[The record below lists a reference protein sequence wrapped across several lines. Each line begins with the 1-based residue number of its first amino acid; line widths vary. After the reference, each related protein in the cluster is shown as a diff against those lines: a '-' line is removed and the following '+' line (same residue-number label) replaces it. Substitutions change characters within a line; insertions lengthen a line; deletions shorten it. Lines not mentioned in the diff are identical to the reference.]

1 MKDNVL
7 KVIVVVAVVLLALF
21 VVLPTLFA
29 VVDFALT
36 IVAAFVSVGIVAF
49 LLWFLYEKFKN

>member
-1 MKDNVL
+1 MKDDVL
-7 KVIVVVAVVLLALF
+7 KVVLGVVVALLALF

>member
-1 MKDNVL
+1 MKDDVL
-7 KVIVVVAVVLLALF
+7 KVVVGVAVVLLVLF